1 MDEAVSLFRQGVF
14 IIHFYLDGVNWRD
27 KLIYKAPSNPDSKA
41 VFGWLG
47 IKAVFA
53 DPAGEVEKGSYGFHF
68 AMWLFGIY
76 ACK

>member
-1 MDEAVSLFRQGVF
+1 MAKTIIFRTKWEKVLSL
-14 IIHFYLDGVNWRD
+14 NWRD